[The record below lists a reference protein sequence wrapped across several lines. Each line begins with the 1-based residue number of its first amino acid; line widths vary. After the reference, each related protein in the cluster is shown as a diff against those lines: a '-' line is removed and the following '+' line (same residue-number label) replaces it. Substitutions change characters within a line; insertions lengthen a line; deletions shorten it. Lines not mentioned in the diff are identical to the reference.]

1 MLRLLNVVAVAA
13 LIGSAVFAYSIKYET
28 ILYAEQILK
37 TRHLIAA
44 EQDGIERLRAEW
56 AILTRPD
63 RLAALSTQGL
73 NLQRLS
79 LDQIVDAS
87 ALPDPPPTRSIR
99 SGGSSSRWAFPNRP
113 RQPAD
118 KHASGSAATPG
129 HHEASVR
136 DDRSFR
142 SPCGP
147 EPDGPHPAI
156 HRRQSSARGSTR
168 AAIASV

>member
-13 LIGSAVFAYSIKYET
+13 LIGSAVYAYTIKYET

-63 RLAALSTQGL
+63 RLAALSDAGSEPAAPVAGPD
-73 NLQRLS
+73 RR
-79 LDQIVDAS
+79 AS
-87 ALPDPPPTRSIR
+87 ALPDPPPKVDSIGR
-99 SGGSSSRWAFPNRP
+99 KLESLGLSEPTATPT
-113 RQPAD
+113 D

-129 HHEASVR
+129 
-136 DDRSFR
+136 
-142 SPCGP
+142 
-147 EPDGPHPAI
+147 
-156 HRRQSSARGSTR
+156 STR
-168 AAIASV
+168 

>member
-63 RLAALSTQGL
+63 RLAALSTKGL

-87 ALPDPPPTRSIR
+87 ALPDPPPKVDSIGR
-99 SGGSSSRWAFPNRP
+99 KLESLGLSEPTAT
-113 RQPAD
+113 PAD

-129 HHEASVR
+129 
-136 DDRSFR
+136 
-142 SPCGP
+142 
-147 EPDGPHPAI
+147 
-156 HRRQSSARGSTR
+156 STR
-168 AAIASV
+168 

>member
-1 MLRLLNVVAVAA
+1 MR
-13 LIGSAVFAYSIKYET
+13 K
-28 ILYAEQILK
+28 QILK

-87 ALPDPPPTRSIR
+87 ALPDPPPKVDSIGR
-99 SGGSSSRWAFPNRP
+99 KLESLGLSEPTATTG
-113 RQPAD
+113 RQACVRQRRD
-118 KHASGSAATPG
+118 AVLHEVASA
-129 HHEASVR
+129 
-136 DDRSFR
+136 
-142 SPCGP
+142 
-147 EPDGPHPAI
+147 
-156 HRRQSSARGSTR
+156 
-168 AAIASV
+168 

>member
-63 RLAALSTQGL
+63 RLAALSTPGAEPAAAVAGPDRRRVRPARPAAQGRFDRPQARVARPVRTDRDTGRQACVR
-73 NLQRLS
+73 QRRDAGLHE
-79 LDQIVDAS
+79 VAS
-87 ALPDPPPTRSIR
+87 A
-99 SGGSSSRWAFPNRP
+99 
-113 RQPAD
+113 
-118 KHASGSAATPG
+118 
-129 HHEASVR
+129 
-136 DDRSFR
+136 
-142 SPCGP
+142 
-147 EPDGPHPAI
+147 
-156 HRRQSSARGSTR
+156 
-168 AAIASV
+168 